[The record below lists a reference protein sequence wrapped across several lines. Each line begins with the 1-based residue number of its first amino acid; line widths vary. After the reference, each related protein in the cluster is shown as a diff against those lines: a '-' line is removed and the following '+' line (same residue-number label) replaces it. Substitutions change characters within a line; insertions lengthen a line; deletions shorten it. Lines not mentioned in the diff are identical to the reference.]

1 MIPDEKQVA
10 ALHKKYGSTKRIV
23 THCKSCAW
31 ISRMLA
37 QRASAKGSPVDEKA
51 VVAGALL
58 HDIGRTQVQDAS
70 HGQVGAAILEREG
83 VDPAVANIV
92 RRHVGA
98 GISREEATKL
108 GFPEG
113 EYVPQTL
120 EEKIVCF
127 ADKMLDGEKAR
138 PFEEEVKRFVRKGHD
153 VERLRRLKE
162 EVSKAVG
169 EDAEKLVLSS
179 A

>member
-1 MIPDEKQVA
+1 VIPDETQSLS
-10 ALHKKYGSTKRIV
+10 LHKKYGSTKRIV
-23 THCKSCAW
+23 AHCQACAW

-37 QRASAKGSPVDEKA
+37 QRAAAKGSEVNEKA

-58 HDIGRTQVQDAS
+58 HDIGRTQTQLVG
-70 HGQVGAAILEREG
+70 HGYVGAALLEGEG
-83 VDPAVANIV
+83 VDQAVTDIV

-98 GISREEATKL
+98 GISKDEAARL

-127 ADKMLDGEKAR
+127 ADKLLDGERRGPSRRR
-138 PFEEEVKRFVRKGHD
+138 PRG
-153 VERLRRLKE
+153 
-162 EVSKAVG
+162 
-169 EDAEKLVLSS
+169 SS
-179 A
+179 GRGTTSRGSGG

>member
-1 MIPDEKQVA
+1 VIPDEKQVA
-10 ALHKKYGSTKRIV
+10 SLHKKYGSTKRIL
-23 THCKSCAW
+23 THCKACAW
-31 ISRMLA
+31 LSRMLV
-37 QRASAKGSPVDEKA
+37 QRAGARGNPVNERA

-58 HDIGRTQVQDAS
+58 HDIGRTQTQDAG
-70 HGQVGAAILEREG
+70 HGHVGAAMLEREG
-83 VDPAVANIV
+83 VDSVVTNIV

-98 GISREEATKL
+98 GISREEAAKL

-120 EEKIVCF
+120 DEKIVCF

-153 VERLRRLKE
+153 VERLKRLKE
-162 EVSKAVG
+162 EVSQAVG

-179 A
+179 S

>member
-1 MIPDEKQVA
+1 VIPDEHQA
-10 ALHKKYGSTKRIV
+10 MSLHKRYGSAKRMV
-23 THCKSCAW
+23 THCKACAW

-37 QRASAKGSPVDEKA
+37 QRAAARGNEVNEKA

-58 HDIGRTQVQDAS
+58 HDIGRTQTQLVG
-70 HGQVGAAILEREG
+70 HGYVGAALLEKEG
-83 VDPAVANIV
+83 VDPVVADIV

-98 GISREEATKL
+98 GISKEEAAKL

-127 ADKMLDGEKAR
+127 ADKLLDGDKAR
-138 PFEEEVKRFVRKGHD
+138 PLEEEAKRFVRKGHD

-162 EVSKAVG
+162 DVSKAVG

-179 A
+179 S